1 VTGVVKACLVD
12 VWQTILYGD
21 FEARVRALTEYAG
34 VDRDTWLG
42 YWLSTAVER
51 DRGDMSI
58 ADSFAQSLLAC
69 GVDPRPE
76 LIADLIR
83 KDAEDMRELV
93 RLYDDAVPFFTG
105 LRSQGIGIAL
115 VSNCGDTTRPILEHL
130 GVIPLADAV
139 ILSCEVRS
147 AKPSPEIYL
156 IALEALG
163 VTPAE
168 AVFIDDQPSFCAG
181 AQSVGVRPIQIARP
195 TLDGPD
201 GSAPTAHFPVV
212 RSLLGVPA
220 LL

>member
-1 VTGVVKACLVD
+1 VTAVVKACLVD
-12 VWQTILYGD
+12 VWQTILFGD

-34 VDRDTWLG
+34 VDRDTWLE

-51 DRGDMSI
+51 DRGNLSI
-58 ADSFAQSLLAC
+58 ADSYAQSMLAC

-83 KDAEDMRELV
+83 KDAQDMRQLAH
-93 RLYDDAVPFFTG
+93 LYDDAVPFFTG

-130 GVIPLADAV
+130 GVIALADVV

-156 IALEALG
+156 IALSELG
-163 VTPAE
+163 VAPGE

-181 AQSVGVRPIQIARP
+181 AESVGVRAIQITRP
-195 TLDGPD
+195 TLDGLD
-201 GSAPTAHFPVV
+201 GSVSASPFSVV
-212 RSLLGVPA
+212 RSLLEVPP

>member
-34 VDRDTWLG
+34 VDRDTWLA

-51 DRGDMSI
+51 DRGNLSI

-76 LIADLIR
+76 HIADLIR
-83 KDAEDMRELV
+83 KDAEDMRALV

-105 LRSQGIGIAL
+105 LRSQGIEIAL

-163 VTPAE
+163 LTPAQ

-181 AQSVGVRPIQIARP
+181 AESVGIRPIQIVRP

-201 GSAPTAHFPVV
+201 GSVTTARFPVV
-212 RSLLGVPA
+212 RSLLEVPA

>member
-1 VTGVVKACLVD
+1 VTGMVKACLVD
-12 VWQTILYGD
+12 VWQTILFGD

-34 VDRDTWLG
+34 VDRDTWLE

-51 DRGDMSI
+51 DRGKLSVT
-58 ADSFAQSLLAC
+58 DSFAQSMLAC

-76 LIADLIR
+76 LIADLMR

-93 RLYDDAVPFFTG
+93 RLYDDTLPFFTR

-115 VSNCGDTTRPILEHL
+115 VSNCSDTTRPVLDHL

-156 IALEALG
+156 IALDELG
-163 VTPAE
+163 VAPAE

-181 AQSVGVRPIQIARP
+181 AESVGVRAIQIARP
-195 TLDGPD
+195 NLDGLD
-201 GSAPTAHFPVV
+201 GSVPTSPFPVV
-212 RSLLGVPA
+212 RSLLEVPA

>member
-34 VDRDTWLG
+34 VDRDTWLA

-51 DRGDMSI
+51 DRGSLSI

-76 LIADLIR
+76 LVADLVR
-83 KDAEDMRELV
+83 KDAQDMRELV
-93 RLYDDAVPFFTG
+93 RLYDDVVPFFTG
-105 LRSQGIGIAL
+105 LRAQGIAIAL

-156 IALEALG
+156 IALSKLG

-181 AQSVGVRPIQIARP
+181 AEAVGVRAIAIARP
-195 TLDGPD
+195 NLDGPS
-201 GSAPTAHFPVV
+201 GSVASSAFTVV
-212 RSLLGVPA
+212 LSLLEVPA